1 MAASGLLSRILGL
14 LRDSVIA
21 SSFGLLAVNDSYR
34 IAMQV
39 PDLIFML
46 IAGGGLSSAFLPV
59 FAELIHTNRER
70 EAEKLFSVV
79 VTLCTVIASV
89 IVMLAWIAAPAI
101 VNYMG
106 AGHTAAVLQEA
117 TTMSRIVLPAQISF
131 LVGSILLGS
140 LYARQK
146 FLAPALAPNV
156 YNVGII
162 VGAAVVPWVLG
173 LNIEWVAWGALA
185 GAVIGN
191 VVIPSLVLASQRV
204 KFQPSLDYRTAG
216 VSKFFR
222 LLVPVILGFSLPS
235 MVQIITQKFA
245 SGYGEGANT
254 VLTYS
259 TNLMMAPLG
268 IFGQSLALAAFPVLA
283 QFAAQQKMDMFRD
296 HIARTMRTVAYLC
309 IPTAGLMFATAPL
322 LVHIIY
328 GYGKAGHDVAQLDL
342 IAQCLRIY
350 CLAIVPWCLQ
360 PILIR
365 GFFSLHETVVP
376 IAIGTAM
383 TAVYIVCC
391 LVVTHSSLGL
401 FGMPWATGLCA
412 LGLVIALVLVL
423 QRRVGAISIGEL
435 VRTIGKAGIA
445 TLGMAAPLYI
455 ATQSWWPASRG
466 LQIGYFLGLC
476 LIGSWIY
483 YFATRAMK
491 MPETNYLDRVFKRGK
506 LSR

>member
-59 FAELIHTNRER
+59 FAEFIHTDRER
-70 EAEKLFSVV
+70 DAEKLFSVV
-79 VTLCTVIASV
+79 VTLCTLIATAIVI
-89 IVMLAWIAAPAI
+89 LAWIAAPAI

-106 AGHTAAVLQEA
+106 AGHTADVLREA

-162 VGAAVVPWVLG
+162 LGAAVVPLAFG
-173 LNIEWVAWGALA
+173 LNIEWVAWGALT

-191 VVIPSLVLASQRV
+191 VVIPGLVLARQRV
-204 KFQPSLDYRTAG
+204 KFEPSLDYRAPG
-216 VSKFFR
+216 VQKFFK
-222 LLVPVILGFSLPS
+222 LLIPVILGFSLPS

-283 QFAAQQKMDMFRD
+283 QFAAQKKMDLFRD
-296 HIARTMRTVAYLC
+296 HVGRTMRTVAYLC

-328 GYGKAGHDVAQLDL
+328 GYGKAGHDVAQLNL

-365 GFFSLHETVVP
+365 GFFSLHETIVP

-383 TAVYIVCC
+383 TAVFIGCC
-391 LVVTHSSLGL
+391 LLVTHSSLGL
-401 FGMPWATGLCA
+401 FGMPWATGICA
-412 LGLVIALVLVL
+412 LGLVVALVFVL
-423 QRRVGAISIGEL
+423 QKRVGSLSTGAL
-435 VRTIGKAGIA
+435 VRSMAQSALA
-445 TLGMAAPLYI
+445 TLAMAVPLYF
-455 ATQSWWPASRG
+455 ATQSWWPGSRG
-466 LQIGYFLGLC
+466 LQIVYFLGLC
-476 LIGSWIY
+476 LTGSWIY

-491 MPETNYLDRVFKRGK
+491 MPETSYLDRVFKRGK